1 MEPKERQS
9 EILRVKNSKT
19 PFRPVEELDQI
30 LFGTTP
36 KDEAPQEFQSCED
49 FAVDEV

>member
-30 LFGTTP
+30 LFGTSP
-36 KDEAPQEFQSCED
+36 KDKAVKEFQSCED
-49 FAVDEV
+49 LAVDEV